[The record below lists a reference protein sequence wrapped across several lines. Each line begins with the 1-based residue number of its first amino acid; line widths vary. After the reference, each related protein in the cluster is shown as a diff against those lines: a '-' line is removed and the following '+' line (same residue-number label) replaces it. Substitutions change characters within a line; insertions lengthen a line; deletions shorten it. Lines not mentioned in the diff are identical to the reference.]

1 MAETLCFDYFRQ
13 HDVNIKVVRIFNTYG
28 PNMCVNDGRVVSNFI
43 VQALKG
49 EDITLYGNG
58 LQTCSFCYVDDLID
72 GLIRMMN
79 SRREFIGPCN
89 IGNPQEYTMLQ
100 LANKTIELTKSRSRI
115 IHMPLPQDDP
125 MQRRPVIEMAKDEL
139 KWIPKIQL
147 EEGLIKTINYF
158 KTYIS
163 M

>member
-1 MAETLCFDYFRQ
+1 
-13 HDVNIKVVRIFNTYG
+13 
-28 PNMCVNDGRVVSNFI
+28 
-43 VQALKG
+43 
-49 EDITLYGNG
+49 
-58 LQTCSFCYVDDLID
+58 
-72 GLIRMMN
+72 
-79 SRREFIGPCN
+79 
-89 IGNPQEYTMLQ
+89 
-100 LANKTIELTKSRSRI
+100 
-115 IHMPLPQDDP
+115 MPLPQDDP

>member
-1 MAETLCFDYFRQ
+1 
-13 HDVNIKVVRIFNTYG
+13 
-28 PNMCVNDGRVVSNFI
+28 
-43 VQALKG
+43 
-49 EDITLYGNG
+49 
-58 LQTCSFCYVDDLID
+58 
-72 GLIRMMN
+72 MMN